1 MCVVR
6 GRSEYSFDCITKKG
20 PHNLGLMEKKRAKTS
35 KAKYPKTKKNQ
46 LMDFLF
52 GKDAFT
58 KERNL
63 ENFYVSSSKIF
74 NTQGISFLF
83 ILINQGI

>member
-6 GRSEYSFDCITKKG
+6 GRSEYSFDCTTKKG
-20 PHNLGLMEKKRAKTS
+20 PHNLGPMEKKRIKTS
-35 KAKYPKTKKNQ
+35 KAKHPKTRNQ
-46 LMDFLF
+46 LMDLLL

-63 ENFYVSSSKIF
+63 ENFYVSS
-74 NTQGISFLF
+74 G
-83 ILINQGI
+83 